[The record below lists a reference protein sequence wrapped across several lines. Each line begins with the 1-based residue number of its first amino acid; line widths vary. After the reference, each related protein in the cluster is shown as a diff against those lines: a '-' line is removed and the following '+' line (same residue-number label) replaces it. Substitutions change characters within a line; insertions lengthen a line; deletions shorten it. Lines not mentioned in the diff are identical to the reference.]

1 MQIMESIETS
11 IQKLRR
17 LVQRQVQADWRIG
30 SGDLPVAVAS
40 QPQQWQ
46 TWPWVTLNARSHI
59 DWPAGRRVVWLG
71 QQIQVPDN
79 FQGYALEGL
88 VLRLALR
95 WWADQAQIFVNGERV
110 QEGDL
115 FDCFTRILLAESAQ
129 PGEMIAVALRLVS
142 PGHDPG
148 ALVYSR
154 LIFEAVD
161 ASGLDPGLVADELTV
176 LQSYLRRFQPEKLPV
191 LAAAI
196 AELDWT
202 ALGDRTHFHQSL
214 QRLRDRLQSLGGW
227 LQERQIS
234 YLGHAHLDLAWLWPI
249 AETWEVAESTF
260 ASVLALQQEFPE
272 LIFCHSTPALYA
284 WVETHRPDLFQAIQA
299 QVKAGRWEVAAG
311 LWVEPEFNLV
321 GGESLVRQVLYG
333 QRYVQ
338 ERFGQT
344 SAIAWLPDSFGF
356 CWQLPQILHQGGVDY
371 FVTQKLRWNDTTQ
384 FPYEA
389 FWWQSPDGTSIFS
402 AMLPPIGEGIDP
414 PKMAAF
420 AQTWEA
426 ATGVPEALWL
436 PGVGDHGGGPTRD
449 MLETARRWQ
458 QSPLFPR
465 LQPTT
470 ATAWL
475 QRLQAQ
481 MSEIPVWEHELYLE
495 FHRGC
500 YTSHADQKQRNR
512 RCEQLLY
519 QAELF
524 AAIATLTSGSP
535 YPQQELEMA
544 WKQVL
549 FNQFHDILPGSS
561 IPEVFEEA
569 NQLWE
574 AAETVGQQILQTAW
588 AAIAA
593 QIALPPPPTPDCQPI
608 VVFNPL
614 NWARSQVVALTLANP
629 SPPGKTWQV
638 YDLDHQPLPSQV
650 RATPPQ
656 LLFLASEVPGVGYR
670 VFWLAQMPEP
680 AETETPGSE
689 FILENACL
697 RVEIDPQT
705 GNLARVYDKL
715 QQREVLREPGNQLQF
730 FQDSGQYWDAWNID
744 PNYGAY
750 PLPDPELNQIAWQ
763 ARGPVQQRLRVV
775 RQFNQSQFCQDYV
788 LDADASILKIETTVD
803 WQEEHVLVKAAFPL
817 TVTAAS
823 ATYEIPCGAIQRPTL
838 PNPEPLA
845 AWEQAKWEVPVLQWA
860 DLSDPDHSYGASLL
874 NDCKYGYDAQPNQ
887 LRLTLL
893 RSSTWPDPEA
903 DRGRHQFT
911 YALYPHRGNWQT
923 AQTPH
928 RGYELNQPLQAL
940 SRQPTAVSSGS
951 LPPVGQFLNLEASN
965 LILMA
970 FKQAEVDFQSW
981 VLRCYEAYGQTASL
995 SLSSDLNL
1003 VLDQPVDLLEEPLT
1017 RANSGQPAVTPW
1029 KIISFKVKS
1038 PARVK
1043 PTPSPR
1049 PGDSHRGGR

>member
-1 MQIMESIETS
+1 MESLETS
-11 IQKLRR
+11 IQKLRQ
-17 LVQRQVQADWRIG
+17 LVQRQVQTNWRIWT
-30 SGDLPVAVAS
+30 GDLPVAAAV
-40 QPQQWQ
+40 QPRQWQ
-46 TWPWVTLNARSHI
+46 TWPLVQLNARSHI
-59 DWPAGRRVVWLG
+59 DWPAGRQVVWLG
-71 QQIQVPDN
+71 QQIPVPAGQDY
-79 FQGYALEGL
+79 GLEGL
-88 VLRLALR
+88 TLRLALR
-95 WWADQAQIFVNGERV
+95 WWADQAQIFVNGEQV

-129 PGEMIAVALRLVS
+129 PGETIAVALRLVS
-142 PGHDPG
+142 PGHDSG

-154 LIFEAVD
+154 LIFEAAA
-161 ASGLDPGLVADELTV
+161 ASNLDPGLVADELTV
-176 LQSYLRRFQPEKLPV
+176 LQGYLSQFQPEKLPI

-196 AELDWT
+196 AEIDWT
-202 ALGDRTHFHQSL
+202 SLGDRLLFHQSL
-214 QRLRDRLQSLGGW
+214 QRLRDQLQPLGSW
-227 LQERQIS
+227 LRERQIS

-249 AETWEVAESTF
+249 AETWEVAENTF
-260 ASVLALQQEFPE
+260 ESVLALQQDFPE

-299 QVKAGRWEVAAG
+299 QVQAGRWEVAAG
-311 LWVEPEFNLV
+311 LWVEPDFNLI

-338 ERFGQT
+338 ERFGQV
-344 SAIAWLPDSFGF
+344 SSVAWLPDSFGF
-356 CWQLPQILHQGGVDY
+356 CWQLPQILQQGGVDY

-389 FWWQSPDGTSIFS
+389 FWWRSPDGTSIFS

-414 PKMAAF
+414 AKMATF

-458 QSPLFPR
+458 QSPLFPH
-465 LQPTT
+465 LQPTS

-481 MSEIPVWEHELYLE
+481 MPEIPVWNNELYLE

-500 YTSHADQKQRNR
+500 YTTHADQKQRNR
-512 RCEQLLY
+512 RCESLLY

-524 AAIATLTSGSP
+524 AAIATLTAGSP
-535 YPQQELEMA
+535 YPQQELETA

-569 NQLWE
+569 NQLWA
-574 AAETVGQQILQTAW
+574 AAETAGQEILQTAQ

-593 QIALPPPPTPDCQPI
+593 QIALPTPPTPDCQPI

-614 NWARSQVVALTLANP
+614 NWARSQVVALALDP
-629 SPPGKTWQV
+629 PLPPGKTWQV
-638 YDLDHQPLPSQV
+638 YDTNHQPLPCQV
-650 RATPPQ
+650 RDAAPPQ
-656 LLFLASEVPGVGYR
+656 LLFWAAEVPGVGYR
-670 VFWLAQMPEP
+670 VFWLAQGSAP
-680 AETETPGSE
+680 AELETPDFE
-689 FILENACL
+689 FVLENACL
-697 RVEIDPQT
+697 RVEIDPET

-715 QQREVLREPGNQLQF
+715 QEREVLQGPGNQLQF

-744 PNYGAY
+744 PNYGAH
-750 PLPDPELNQIAWQ
+750 PLPGAELKQISWQ
-763 ARGPVQQRLRVV
+763 TRGPVQQRLRVV

-788 LDADASILKIETTVD
+788 LDADTAILKIETSVD

-817 TVTAAS
+817 TVTAAR
-823 ATYEIPCGAIQRPTL
+823 ATYEIPCGAIERPTL

-845 AWEQAKWEVPVLQWA
+845 AWEQAKWEVPALQWA
-860 DLSDPDHSYGASLL
+860 DLSDPEQGYGASLL

-893 RSSTWPDPEA
+893 RSSTWPNPEA
-903 DRGRHQFT
+903 DRGQHQFT
-911 YALYPHRGNWQT
+911 YALYPHPGSWQT

-928 RGYELNQPLQAL
+928 RGYELNQPLQAFL
-940 SRQPTAVSSGS
+940 WQQTGVFPGS
-951 LPPVGQFLNLEASN
+951 LPPVGRFLDLGAST

-970 FKQAEVDFQSW
+970 FKQAEVDTQRW
-981 VLRCYEAYGQTASL
+981 VLRCYEAYGETAPL

-1003 VLDQPVDLLEEPLT
+1003 VLDQPVNLLEEPLS
-1017 RANSGQPAVTPW
+1017 RSNPGDSRVNPW
-1029 KIISFKVKS
+1029 KIVSLRVKS
-1038 PARVK
+1038 PEGA
-1043 PTPSPR
+1043 
-1049 PGDSHRGGR
+1049 D